1 MLAQRA
7 NTSDRLRVGVANRV
21 VAWAE
26 SAVLFVALYVGLP
39 WVGLALDSVLRWPPL
54 PGLLRGAGIVP
65 LVLGAAGVT
74 WCFSLF
80 VRVGQGTPN
89 PIVPPRRLVTT
100 GPFAWTRN
108 PIVLS
113 HALASLGVA
122 FLVESPAALLLVLLL
137 GVPVQLIARIE
148 EKSLETRF
156 GDEYRAYRESV
167 PRWLPRRPRQ
177 SR

>member
-26 SAVLFVALYVGLP
+26 SAVLFAALYLGLP
-39 WVGLALDSVLRWPPL
+39 WVGLTLDSIFRWPPL
-54 PGLLRGAGIVP
+54 PDFLRWVGIVP

-89 PIVPPRRLVTT
+89 PIVPPQKLVTA

-113 HALASLGVA
+113 HALATLGVA
-122 FLVESPAALLLVLLL
+122 LLVASPSAVLLVLAL
-137 GVPVQLIARIE
+137 GVPVQFVSRIE

-156 GDEYRAYRESV
+156 GDEYRAYRDSV
-167 PRWLPRRPRQ
+167 PRWIPRRPRQ